1 MGKGVAT
8 KVPEMSHT
16 AIWALNVQN
25 CILLLRATPA
35 QQQQNVVKNEIQIL
49 LSLNLNRLVIFSRQM
64 LSDRVLEFPRTAL
77 EPTQQ
82 TAFRREGAAF
92 LEGLRFSAGCR
103 KVECP
108 LWVT

>member
-49 LSLNLNRLVIFSRQM
+49 LSLNLKRLVIFSRQM